1 MKYSLALAAVG
12 MLSFAAALPVYTLP
26 FENAEVAAYGALS
39 DSPST
44 KPFTSGKP
52 NSAANNVKWNAIHE
66 SNFNSIDPKD
76 TLSPRSLGNE
86 DDGRTTYTNYLEGFP
101 DETDYEELNELNQD
115 FLTDTDP
122 WMEDQIAATNMKGN
136 NNAEKRAFGDD
147 SNSRGFG
154 SKGTSFGC
162 NRGSTYNEYE
172 CDGQST
178 SNAAKLG
185 TPYGHAL
192 HYIKKVTG
200 STSS

>member
-12 MLSFAAALPVYTLP
+12 MLSAAAALPAYTLP
-26 FENAEVAAYGALS
+26 FDNADVAVDGALS
-39 DSPST
+39 DPPST
-44 KPFTSGKP
+44 NPFTSGNP
-52 NSAANNVKWNAIHE
+52 ISAANKVKWSAIHE
-66 SNFNSIDPKD
+66 SNFNSMDLEEP
-76 TLSPRSLGNE
+76 LSPRSLDNE
-86 DDGRTTYTNYLEGFP
+86 DDDRNIYTNYLEGLP

-115 FLTDTDP
+115 FLADSNP
-122 WMEDQIAATNMKGN
+122 WMEDQMATANTKGN

-172 CDGQST
+172 CDGRST

-185 TPYGHAL
+185 TPYGQAL

-200 STSS
+200 STAL